1 MQSLV
6 CSSVDLEEQH
16 NILHLALKPSCY
28 CAGLTKRTFLENR
41 FSILL
46 ENAKKNATL
55 DSGREHENVTL
66 RLVVLPLAY
75 LQNILICVLAHGFP
89 TRKSV
94 WEQTERQCVV

>member
-28 CAGLTKRTFLENR
+28 CAGLTKRTFLESR

-55 DSGREHENVTL
+55 AGGREHENPTL
-66 RLVVLPLAY
+66 RLVVLPLEY
-75 LQNILICVLAHGFP
+75 LALRSP
-89 TRKSV
+89 TRIFEK
-94 WEQTERQCVV
+94 TERLSAV

>member
-6 CSSVDLEEQH
+6 CGSVDLEEQH

-28 CAGLTKRTFLENR
+28 CAGLTKRTFLESR

-66 RLVVLPLAY
+66 RLVVLLLAY
-75 LQNILICVLAHGFP
+75 IALRSP
-89 TRKSV
+89 TRIS
-94 WEQTERQCVV
+94 EQTERLCAV

>member
-6 CSSVDLEEQH
+6 CSSVHLEEQH

-28 CAGLTKRTFLENR
+28 CAGLTKKTFLEIR

-66 RLVVLPLAY
+66 RLVVLRS
-75 LQNILICVLAHGFP
+75 H
-89 TRKSV
+89 
-94 WEQTERQCVV
+94 